1 MVSVN
6 AVPLWLRFNSPPH
19 LYSRNLLATAQLLL
33 ALNVWGDCLGEKP
46 YECQVCGQKFSWS
59 STVAIQATFY
69 DGAGGDPPNI

>member
-1 MVSVN
+1 MLYLYGSD
-6 AVPLWLRFNSPPH
+6 LTPH
-19 LYSRNLLATAQLLL
+19 PIFIREIYLQQLAQLLL